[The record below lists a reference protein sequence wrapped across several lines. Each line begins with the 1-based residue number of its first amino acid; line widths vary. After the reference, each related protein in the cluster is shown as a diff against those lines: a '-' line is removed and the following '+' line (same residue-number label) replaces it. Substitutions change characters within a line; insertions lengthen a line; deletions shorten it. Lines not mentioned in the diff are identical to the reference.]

1 MKIQSVRILRT
12 SEVLYQKLYPG
23 NFSPVNKDRERQVLF
38 TTINVLELN
47 SVAGQS
53 AGRNAVR
60 WDDSGRLKE
69 SRRDIS
75 WVPTVSFV
83 CIWIANTSNYNVK
96 SYYDIAIKKSWVDDQ
111 LKFSKMLVITLNC
124 MMTKRV
130 LHLNNVGYVDE
141 ITKRHSWRWNTRNGD
156 GEIAPN
162 LNFFVANFPSF
173 TLPKNFLHFVL
184 VFPIGERRVLLT
196 YNGGGKFLIIFQ
208 WRVNWIT
215 WMSWTVVPRTDLP
228 LKLSILAL
236 NWIFSP
242 GT

>member
-1 MKIQSVRILRT
+1 M
-12 SEVLYQKLYPG
+12 LYKKLYPG
-23 NFSPVNKDRERQVLF
+23 NYSHFNKDRERRVLF

-83 CIWIANTSNYNVK
+83 PIWIANTSNYNVK

-111 LKFSKMLVITLNC
+111 LKFWKMLVITLNC

-141 ITKRHSWRWNTRNGD
+141 ITKRHSWRWNTIHKVMGKW
-156 GEIAPN
+156 IPN
-162 LNFFVANFPSF
+162 LNFFVAK
-173 TLPKNFLHFVL
+173 LFV
-184 VFPIGERRVLLT
+184 RLLC
-196 YNGGGKFLIIFQ
+196 Q
-208 WRVNWIT
+208 
-215 WMSWTVVPRTDLP
+215 
-228 LKLSILAL
+228 
-236 NWIFSP
+236 
-242 GT
+242 